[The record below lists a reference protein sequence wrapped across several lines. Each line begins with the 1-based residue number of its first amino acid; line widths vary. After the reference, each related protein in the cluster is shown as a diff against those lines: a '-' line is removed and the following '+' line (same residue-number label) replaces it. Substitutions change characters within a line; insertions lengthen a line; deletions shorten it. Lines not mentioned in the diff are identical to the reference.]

1 MSRVYERF
9 GGPLAVEELVDRLDE
24 RLMLD
29 PRLAVRFA
37 DVDLAG
43 LARHQRDLVTLL
55 LGGAGSYTGRRLRDV
70 HARFDLGEG
79 DFDAFL
85 DHLKHALPAMGT
97 PGDVALQV
105 RAGFASL
112 RDQILGG

>member
-1 MSRVYERF
+1 
-9 GGPLAVEELVDRLDE
+9 
-24 RLMLD
+24 
-29 PRLAVRFA
+29 
-37 DVDLAG
+37 
-43 LARHQRDLVTLL
+43 
-55 LGGAGSYTGRRLRDV
+55 LRDV